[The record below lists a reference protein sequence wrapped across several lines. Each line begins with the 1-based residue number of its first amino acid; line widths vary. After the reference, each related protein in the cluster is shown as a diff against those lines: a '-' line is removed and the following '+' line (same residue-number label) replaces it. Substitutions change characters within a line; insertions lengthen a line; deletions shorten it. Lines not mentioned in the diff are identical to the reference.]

1 MGFIVSLKSVFRYFL
16 VVFFLS
22 ITTLNAHAGEGNFGW
37 VYTLDIQ
44 LKGKFEFEQR
54 VDQTDGQATGNYE
67 LTLFRS
73 EIEYGLTDAIQIA
86 GYLNSTRI
94 RASKN
99 YINPDVCTNGI
110 PCTVGFGVS
119 SEYNEGVDSFKRW
132 DAIDGFSAEAI

>member
-1 MGFIVSLKSVFRYFL
+1 MEFIVSLKSVFRYFL
-16 VVFFLS
+16 VVFLLS
-22 ITTLNAHAGEGNFGW
+22 MATLNANAGEGNFGW

-44 LKGKFEFEQR
+44 PKGKFEFEQR
-54 VDQTDGQATGNYE
+54 VDQTVGQARGNYE

-73 EIEYGLTDAIQIA
+73 EIEYGLTDDIQIA
-86 GYLNSTRI
+86 GYLNSIRI

-110 PCTVGFGVS
+110 PCTAGFGVS
-119 SEYNEGVDSFKRW
+119 SEYNEGGDSFKRW